1 MEEEAGSS
9 VRVAVRIRPQLPRE
23 IIDACKICTFK
34 TPGEPQAWIGSNK
47 AFTYDFVYDT
57 TSEQD
62 EVYDDTAKGLVEGC
76 FEGFNA
82 TILAYGQTGSGKTY
96 TMGTGFEVGGSSSS
110 VGIIP
115 RAVRH
120 LFNGIQTRQ
129 DEARENGTQVPE
141 FKVSAQFMEL
151 YNEEIIDLFDN
162 NPTQVKN
169 GKKSGVRIHEDAN
182 GNIYTVGITSRVVM
196 SEEDT
201 LQCLKSGAFNRW
213 ALVVCSAPFVLLFLT
228 IASEC
233 KDNLAAGCSLG
244 SMAICRFCIL
254 HTNLRITLSC
264 ALQTVTASRF
274 PKPYTRVFYFSLQ
287 DDGVNKHERPVLPF
301 TRHLHIVRAT
311 ATAEPR

>member
-1 MEEEAGSS
+1 MEDEASS
-9 VRVAVRIRPQLPRE
+9 VRVALRIRPQLPRE

-47 AFTYDFVYDT
+47 AFTYDYVYDT

-96 TMGTGFEVGGSSSS
+96 TMGTGFEMGGSSTS

-129 DEARENGTQVPE
+129 DEAKEAGTQVPE

-162 NPTQVKN
+162 NATQVKN

-213 ALVVCSAPFVLLFLT
+213 VPWQPGVRTLCSLFLT
-228 IASEC
+228 IPGC
-233 KDNLAAGCSLG
+233 KNSLDACCSL
-244 SMAICRFCIL
+244 ATVTIR
-254 HTNLRITLSC
+254 TQTLSIVLWENLPSKSC
-264 ALQTVTASRF
+264 GQCLKETIF
-274 PKPYTRVFYFSLQ
+274 P
-287 DDGVNKHERPVLPF
+287 GGRPLIQ
-301 TRHLHIVRAT
+301 LWLGKD
-311 ATAEPR
+311 

>member
-254 HTNLRITLSC
+254 HTNLRITL
-264 ALQTVTASRF
+264 AGLRF
-274 PKPYTRVFYFSLQ
+274 ANCHSFSLSQ
-287 DDGVNKHERPVLPF
+287 
-301 TRHLHIVRAT
+301 TLHQSLLLLITGQRRQQT
-311 ATAEPR
+311 